1 MVTIKKKNIITTYL
15 NLWRVFIGW
24 ICVNCSKYK
33 DKIYMDFSAYKRN
46 IMPAGAEKYSE
57 IVKFGYCLF
66 EEPSF
71 RNVILNRLHRNP
83 ILYFVFCVFFKPVE
97 SLYISVAPEKIGGGI
112 FFQHGFATIVLAES
126 IGENCWINQQVT
138 IGAKGMEIP
147 ILDDNV
153 KVYAGAIVLGSCR
166 VKSGATIGAGA
177 VVTHDVAEGMTVV
190 GVPARAINIK

>member
-24 ICVNCSKYK
+24 ICVNCSKYQ

-83 ILYFVFCVFFKPVE
+83 ILYFVFRVFFKPVE
-97 SLYISVAPEKIGGGI
+97 SLYISVAPEKIGGG
-112 FFQHGFATIVLAES
+112 FSFSMDSPQLF
-126 IGENCWINQQVT
+126 
-138 IGAKGMEIP
+138 
-147 ILDDNV
+147 
-153 KVYAGAIVLGSCR
+153 
-166 VKSGATIGAGA
+166 
-177 VVTHDVAEGMTVV
+177 
-190 GVPARAINIK
+190 